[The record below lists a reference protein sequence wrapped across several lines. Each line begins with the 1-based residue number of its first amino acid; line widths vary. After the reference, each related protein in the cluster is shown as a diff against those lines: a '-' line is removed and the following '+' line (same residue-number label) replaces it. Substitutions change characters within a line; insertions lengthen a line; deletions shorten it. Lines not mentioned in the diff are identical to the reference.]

1 MASANNTNNTNNT
14 NSETLKFTQKYRQQ
28 ILYFSF
34 AVAMIILNYTIQWL
48 NYDYIS
54 VWVEAHLGH
63 IAFIQTYYLA
73 KTPYDM
79 TELVGSIVAVGV
91 TYIVKF
97 ILDKFIVFEKKEKD
111 LKQTSKEFSLY
122 FVFAILTTLEN
133 IGIQFILS
141 NFLGSPMVLSLV
153 IALTAGYITK
163 FFLDRKYVFK
173 K

>member
-1 MASANNTNNTNNT
+1 MATSNNDISKENKEL
-14 NSETLKFTQKYRQQ
+14 SFFQKYRQQ
-28 ILYFSF
+28 VLYFSF

-54 VWVEAHLGH
+54 VWVENNFGH
-63 IAFIQTYYLA
+63 IGFIQTYYLA

-79 TELVGSIVAVGV
+79 TELVGSIVAVGI

-141 NFLGSPMVLSLV
+141 NFFGSPMVLSLV